1 MEINKASHQKLYHMY
16 PEDHISGVKGNVFST
31 GRILIGRAES
41 CDFVINSN
49 VVSAVHAV
57 LEITPKGVKLFD
69 MNSKNGTYINN
80 QKIVTE
86 NIKVGDTV
94 SFGNVKFTFKEYI
107 SSDQLPPVLDSLEPS
122 SGQASPMQTQ
132 KTQVMQIPKELKD
145 STPEVPPTTPAEVPS
160 VDTPKVETPNEDAP
174 PQAVPSA
181 STNKDLKEHL
191 PKAPEKK
198 EEEDDAPYI
207 VYPLASDPK
216 ADYSEYIFEDV
227 DELYPIF
234 KYETNKHAVEIIILY
249 YDSVFSV
256 DYLPEKDGV
265 YSIVGANPKRDD
277 IEFPYFG
284 KEEKSAFIEIKGSS
298 VSVNQ
303 LHSYSCLHINN
314 KGANETKTPVI
325 DLLDNDIIRMV
336 NGHLEIYI
344 RRVPAPPKVKAP
356 PIFSRD
362 KTLRSLIF
370 LTLFLVFTPLFAL
383 NLFEVDEEMKKEK
396 DPERIA
402 TILYKQKLT
411 ISKNKTVEKTK
422 DAPKKKKQTVKK
434 NKVVKKPTESKP
446 VEAKPKNTPKKVTQK
461 DPGSKKA
468 PVKQQVKK
476 VKKPIPRKSPKV
488 AKTRSAANPNPTR
501 SATRRAARPSPNK
514 GVVDVYKSVDFK
526 STVSSLVAKG
536 GSLRGAKVQ
545 NSASNSA
552 IGSASVGGG
561 VADNLQK
568 ADVGTEIGSLTG
580 ATVGKIGQS
589 KGAEG
594 LSAKKG
600 IYMAGIPSET
610 VVLGGMDP
618 DTIRRILR
626 EAIPQFRYCYQKELD
641 RSNNDNLSGTIG
653 LQFKIGATGH
663 VTRAGVSNQ
672 TRLPSTV
679 KGCVV
684 RVLKGLK
691 FPPPP
696 GGGVVEVNQP
706 FNFYPKRI

>member
-1 MEINKASHQKLYHMY
+1 MY
-16 PEDHISGVKGNVFST
+16 PEDHISGVKGNVFSS

-69 MNSKNGTYINN
+69 MNSKNGTYIN
-80 QKIVTE
+80 KEKVVTQE
-86 NIKVGDTV
+86 IKVGDV
-94 SFGNVKFTFKEYI
+94 VAFGNVKFIFKEYV
-107 SSDQLPPVLDSLEPS
+107 SSDQLPPVLDSLAPGT
-122 SGQASPMQTQ
+122 GQASTL
-132 KTQVMQIPKELKD
+132 KTQIMQIPEELKE
-145 STPEVPPTTPAEVPS
+145 SSSEAVSPPSVTPNTTPELPSETQADSSSPTQEA
-160 VDTPKVETPNEDAP
+160 
-174 PQAVPSA
+174 
-181 STNKDLKEHL
+181 KDHL
-191 PKAPEKK
+191 PKAPSTKK
-198 EEEDDAPYI
+198 EEEDAPYI
-207 VYPLASDPK
+207 VYPLATDPK
-216 ADYSEYIFEDV
+216 ADYSEYIFEDA

-234 KYETNKHAVEIIILY
+234 KYETNKHAVEVIILY
-249 YDSVFSV
+249 HDSVFSV

-265 YSIVGANPKRDD
+265 YKIVGASPKKDE

-314 KGANETKTPVI
+314 KGANETKSPVV

-362 KTLRSLIF
+362 KTLRSLIM

-411 ISKNKTVEKTK
+411 ISKSKAVEKTK

-434 NKVVKKPTESKP
+434 NKVTKKPKQSKP

-468 PVKQQVKK
+468 PTKQKVKK
-476 VKKPIPRKSPKV
+476 VDKPIPRKSPKV
-488 AKTRSAANPNPTR
+488 AKTRSAARPSKTR
-501 SATRRAARPSPNK
+501 SATQRATRPSPNK

-545 NSASNSA
+545 NSANNSA

-561 VADNLQK
+561 VADNLRK

-580 ATVGKIGQS
+580 ATEGRLGQS

-610 VVLGGMDP
+610 VVMGGMDP

-641 RSNNDNLSGTIG
+641 RSNNDSLSGTIG

>member
-41 CDFVINSN
+41 CDFVINSSII
-49 VVSAVHAV
+49 SAVHAV
-57 LEITPKGVKLFD
+57 LEITPKGVRLFD
-69 MNSKNGTYINN
+69 MNSKNGTYINK
-80 QKIVTE
+80 QKIVSQE
-86 NIKVGDTV
+86 VKVGDV
-94 SFGNVKFTFKEYI
+94 VAFGNVKFTFKEYI
-107 SSDQLPPVLDSLEPS
+107 SSDELPPVLDTLEPAQ
-122 SGQASPMQTQ
+122 GEASPLQTQ
-132 KTQVMQIPKELKD
+132 IMQIPEELKNNQ
-145 STPEVPPTTPAEVPS
+145 SPPAQTPPAQNPPVKEEVKTDAASMPRS
-160 VDTPKVETPNEDAP
+160 GVEESS
-174 PQAVPSA
+174 QAKS
-181 STNKDLKEHL
+181 HL
-191 PKAPEKK
+191 PQPPK
-198 EEEDDAPYI
+198 EESKEKDGPYI
-207 VYPLASDPK
+207 VYPLAADPK

-234 KYETNKHAVEIIILY
+234 KYETNKQAVEVIILY
-249 YDSVFSV
+249 HDSVFSV

-265 YSIVGANPKRDD
+265 FKIVGANPDKSD
-277 IEFPYFG
+277 IEFPYMG
-284 KEEKSAFIEIKGSS
+284 KEEKTAFVEIKGSS

-303 LHSYSCLHINN
+303 LSGYSCLHIND

-325 DLLDNDIIRMV
+325 DLMDNDILRMV
-336 NGHLEIYI
+336 NGHLEIYV
-344 RRVPAPPKVKAP
+344 RKVPAPPKVKGAP
-356 PIFSRD
+356 FFSRD

-370 LTLFLVFTPLFAL
+370 LTMFLVFAPLVAL
-383 NLFEVDEEMKKEK
+383 NFFEVDEEMKKEK

-402 TILYKQKLT
+402 TILYKQKLI
-411 ISKNKTVEKTK
+411 ISKNKAVEKTK
-422 DAPKKKKQTVKK
+422 KADPKKKQKVKK
-434 NKVVKKPTESKP
+434 NKVTKKPKQSKP

-461 DPGSKKA
+461 DPGSRKA

-476 VKKPIPRKSPKV
+476 VKKPMPRKSPKV
-488 AKTRSAANPNPTR
+488 AKTRSASKSPSK
-501 SATRRAARPSPNK
+501 SAATQRAAKPNPNK

-545 NSASNSA
+545 GSTSTNS

-561 VADNLQK
+561 VADNLRK

-641 RSNNDNLSGTIG
+641 RSSGKSLSGTIG

-672 TRLPSTV
+672 SRLPGSV

-691 FPPPP
+691 FPAPP

-706 FNFYPKRI
+706 FNFYPKRL

>member
-1 MEINKASHQKLYHMY
+1 MEINKASHKKLYHMY

-49 VVSAVHAV
+49 IVSAVHAV

-69 MNSKNGTYINN
+69 MNSKNGTYINKE
-80 QKIVTE
+80 KIVTSE
-86 NIKVGDTV
+86 IKVGDTV
-94 SFGNVKFTFKEYI
+94 AFGNVKFTFKEYI
-107 SSDQLPPVLDSLEPS
+107 SSDELPPVLDSLEPAK
-122 SGQASPMQTQ
+122 GEASPLQTQ
-132 KTQVMQIPKELKD
+132 IMQIPDEFRQAPATPSTSENKEEQVPAA
-145 STPEVPPTTPAEVPS
+145 PEQKEVS
-160 VDTPKVETPNEDAP
+160 SQSAAKNEKVEAKDHL
-174 PQAVPSA
+174 PQAP
-181 STNKDLKEHL
+181 KE
-191 PKAPEKK
+191 EKK
-198 EEEDDAPYI
+198 EKDGPYI
-207 VYPLASDPK
+207 VYPLAADPK

-234 KYETNKHAVEIIILY
+234 KYETNKQAVEVIILY
-249 YDSVFSV
+249 HDSVFSV
-256 DYLPEKDGV
+256 DYLPEKDGN
-265 YSIVGANPKRDD
+265 YKIVGANPEKQD
-277 IEFPYFG
+277 IEFPYMG
-284 KEEKSAFIEIKGSS
+284 KEEKTSFVEVKGSS

-303 LHSYSCLHINN
+303 LNGYSCLHINN
-314 KGANETKTPVI
+314 KGANETKKPVI
-325 DLLDNDIIRMV
+325 DLLDNDILRMV

-344 RRVPAPPKVKAP
+344 RKVPAPPKVKNAP
-356 PIFSRD
+356 FFSRD

-370 LTLFLVFTPLFAL
+370 LTLFLVFSPLLAL
-383 NLFEVDEEMKKEK
+383 NFFEVDEEMKKEK

-402 TILYKQKLT
+402 TILYKQKLI
-411 ISKNKTVEKTK
+411 ISKNKAVEKTK
-422 DAPKKKKQTVKK
+422 KADPKKKQRVKK
-434 NKVVKKPTESKP
+434 NKVSKKPKQSKP
-446 VEAKPKNTPKKVTQK
+446 KQAKPKNTKKVTTK

-476 VKKPIPRKSPKV
+476 VKKPMPRKSPKV
-488 AKTRSAANPNPTR
+488 ARTRSASKSPTKTA
-501 SATRRAARPSPNK
+501 STRRAAKPNPNK

-545 NSASNSA
+545 GSTSSNS
-552 IGSASVGGG
+552 IGRASVGGG
-561 VADNLQK
+561 VADNLKK

-610 VVLGGMDP
+610 VVMGGMDP

-641 RSNNDNLSGTIG
+641 RSSGKSLSGTIG

-672 TRLPSTV
+672 TRLPGSV

-691 FPPPP
+691 FPAPP

-706 FNFYPKRI
+706 FNFYPKRL